1 MLIYLN
7 FLQQLKIP
15 DKAKHELK
23 YLIQMLD
30 NAIRK
35 KYTCNNIDELS
46 ETVQN
51 GYIKF
56 ADYIN
61 TADTQFGTLSAD
73 VQEQVINFFEKI
85 IMAKNY
91 KYANLYTFGRFCTS
105 NE

>member
-1 MLIYLN
+1 MLLSNIAIENSNISL
-7 FLQQLKIP
+7 LQQLKIP

-35 KYTCNNIDELS
+35 KYACNNINEIS
-46 ETVQN
+46 ENVQL

-61 TADTQFGTLSAD
+61 SPESHFSGLSSD
-73 VQEQVINFFEKI
+73 VHEQVIDFFEKI

-91 KYANLYTFGRFCTS
+91 K
-105 NE
+105 